1 MEFLGPQTPL
11 KDSWFLPVA
20 PVWIPGQL
28 HFLTPNLPTSQG
40 LGSGPVAPMADHIHH
55 STPTAFLAEK
65 SPQTHQWISKLPAPC
80 LRQNGLS
87 VMRMAVDINLFSKD
101 RW

>member
-28 HFLTPNLPTSQG
+28 HFLTPNLPTSQNNLAANPPG
-40 LGSGPVAPMADHIHH
+40 QTQKSSAFATHSQCSQGPVTLYPVTSQGGGHE
-55 STPTAFLAEK
+55 P
-65 SPQTHQWISKLPAPC
+65 SPDSDGQSASIP
-80 LRQNGLS
+80 
-87 VMRMAVDINLFSKD
+87 
-101 RW
+101 